1 MRKGQGELDL
11 VRHGFSVSSALERN
25 AEGRGTSP
33 QGRAG
38 KTKRVHLAM
47 GGWREMVIEVT
58 GLRCKTSKSDIR
70 LFPRIHHV
78 IDDPVVE
85 TLMQELYYRI

>member
-1 MRKGQGELDL
+1 
-11 VRHGFSVSSALERN
+11 
-25 AEGRGTSP
+25 
-33 QGRAG
+33 
-38 KTKRVHLAM
+38 
-47 GGWREMVIEVT
+47 MVIEVT
-58 GLRCKTSKSDIR
+58 GLRCKTSKSDLR